1 MSADKEFTKER
12 NDRIKDFSKDT
23 NFRAKSSSWLE
34 ESMRK
39 KYVYNFD
46 WLDRPII
53 QYPQDMIA
61 IQELIWKTRPDVV
74 IETGIAH
81 GGSLILS
88 ASILA
93 LLDLSDAKIA
103 NKTLDPKLP
112 DRYVVGVDIDIREHN
127 RKAIEEHPLADRI
140 HMVEGSSVAQK
151 TIENVRKFIKPDS
164 RVMVC
169 LDSMHSHEHVLSEL
183 HAYAPLVTEG
193 CYCVVFDTFVED
205 MPDDLFP
212 DRPWSQGDNPKTA
225 VWEYLKN
232 NSDFEIDKS
241 IHDKLLITVAHD
253 GYLKRMK

>member
-1 MSADKEFTKER
+1 MTAHKEFLKER
-12 NDRIKDFSKDT
+12 NKRIEEYSKDN
-23 NFRAKSSSWLE
+23 NFRANSSSWLE

-88 ASILA
+88 ASVLA

-103 NKTLDPKLP
+103 DTTLDPRKP
-112 DRYVVGVDIDIREHN
+112 NRHVIGVDIDIREHN
-127 RKAIEEHPLADRI
+127 RKAIEEHALSDRI
-140 HMVEGSSVAQK
+140 QMIQGSSVDK
-151 TIENVRKFIKPDS
+151 NTIEKVKGLIKPHS

-169 LDSMHSHEHVLSEL
+169 LDSMHSHNHVLSEL
-183 HAYAPLVTEG
+183 HAYAPLVTKG
-193 CYCVVFDTFVED
+193 CYCIVFDTFVED

-225 VWEYLKN
+225 VHEFLLENQDYL
-232 NSDFEIDKS
+232 IDKS
-241 IHDKLLITVAHD
+241 IEDKLLVTVAPD
-253 GYLKRMK
+253 GYLRKMK

>member
-1 MSADKEFTKER
+1 MK
-12 NDRIKDFSKDT
+12 N
-23 NFRAKSSSWLE
+23 NFKANSSSWLE

-88 ASILA
+88 ASVLA
-93 LLDLSDAKIA
+93 LLDLSDAKNA
-103 NKTLDPKLP
+103 GTTLDPKKP
-112 DRYVVGVDIDIREHN
+112 NRYVIGVDIDIREHN
-127 RKAIEEHPLADRI
+127 RNAIEEHALSDRI
-140 HMVEGSSVAQK
+140 QMIEGSSVDK
-151 TIENVRKFIKPDS
+151 NTIEKVKELIKPHS

-169 LDSMHSHEHVLSEL
+169 LDSMHSHNHVLSEL
-183 HAYAPLVTEG
+183 HAYAPLVTDG

-212 DRPWSQGDNPKTA
+212 DRPWSKGDNPKTA
-225 VWEYLKN
+225 VHEFLEGNQDYL
-232 NSDFEIDKS
+232 IDKS
-241 IHDKLLITVAHD
+241 IEDKLLVTVAPD
-253 GYLKRMK
+253 GYLRKIK